1 MIYYKENLAMALDT
15 VLAHKFRSFLTVLGI
30 IVGIVTVVL
39 ISSILSGARNDLVT
53 EIEDYGINNIYAF
66 HMSMDPGRGRRR
78 SAEERKRKPLTVADA
93 KAIKEMCPSV
103 EDTSWREMPQR
114 AQIKISYKGDSLR
127 DFEFMGV
134 PSNYGGVANIRLENG
149 RFFSR
154 AEDSHGLNIA
164 VIGPDAAKSMFKD
177 DDPIGK
183 KFQINKR
190 LFTVI
195 GVTEKSTS
203 SIVGGGEDS
212 TIMIPYRTFRKML
225 PWSDMRILFIQAKSG
240 LREKALGEIESL
252 LRVRRRVKPSE
263 DNNFELTTS
272 DRFIEEFDS
281 ITGIFAIGVISIS
294 SIGLLVGGIGVM
306 NIMLVSVTER
316 TREIGVRKAIGA
328 SKKDIVLQFLF
339 EAIVLT
345 AVGGILGIIIALT
358 GSLLIKALFPV
369 FPTLIPIWSIVA
381 ALSVSVAIGLIFGV
395 WPARKAAQLDPIEAL
410 RYE

>member
-1 MIYYKENLAMALDT
+1 MIIYKENLVMALDT
-15 VLAHKFRSFLTVLGI
+15 ILAHKFRAFLTVLGI

-66 HMSMDPGRGRRR
+66 HMSMDIAGGRR
-78 SAEERKRKPLTVADA
+78 SAEERKRKPLTVEDA
-93 KAIKEMCPSV
+93 KAIQELCPSV
-103 EDTSWREMPQR
+103 SEASWREMPQR
-114 AQIKISYKGDSLR
+114 AEIEISYKRDRLR
-127 DFEFMGV
+127 SFEFMGV
-134 PSNYGGVANIRLENG
+134 PYNYGTVANIKLGDG

-154 AEDSHGLNIA
+154 AEDNHRLQVT
-164 VIGPDAAKSMFKD
+164 VIGPDAAESMFKD
-177 DDPIGK
+177 ADPIGK
-183 KFQINKR
+183 QILINSR
-190 LFTVI
+190 LFTVV
-195 GVTEKSTS
+195 GVTEKSKS
-203 SIVGGGEDS
+203 SILGGESDN
-212 TIMIPYRTFRKML
+212 TIIIPYLTFRKML
-225 PWSDMRILFIQAKSG
+225 PSSDMRILFIQAKSG
-240 LREKALGEIESL
+240 LREQALGEIESL
-252 LRVRRRVKPSE
+252 LRTRRRLKPSE

-281 ITGIFAIGVISIS
+281 ITGIFAIGVIAIS

-328 SKKDIVLQFLF
+328 TKRDIVLQFLF

-345 AVGGILGIIIALT
+345 AVGGILGILMALS
-358 GSLLIKALFPV
+358 GSFLIRALVPSL
-369 FPTLIPIWSIVA
+369 PSLIPLWSIVA